1 MIITADIPG
10 NPIAKKRPRF
20 ARRGKFV
27 QTYNEQ
33 ETEEGLFLARFMNT
47 AKIENPLIGPLQIEC
62 IFHIKRPKGHYGTG
76 KNQGILKKTSPIHH
90 TSTPDVDNLLKFV
103 CDSLNGYAWVDDSQI
118 VIKYGEKV
126 YAVDYPKTEITIE
139 EIL

>member
-27 QTYNEQ
+27 QVYNEH

-47 AKIENPLIGPLQIEC
+47 AKIEKPLIGPLQIEC
-62 IFHIKRPKGHYGTG
+62 IFYIKRPKSHYGTG
-76 KNQGILKKTSPIHH
+76 KNQGILKKHH
-90 TSTPDVDNLLKFV
+90 QF
-103 CDSLNGYAWVDDSQI
+103 
-118 VIKYGEKV
+118 
-126 YAVDYPKTEITIE
+126 ITHQRQT
-139 EIL
+139 LTTY